1 MAMNLK
7 NLSALVK
14 QGSTGL
20 ATASRQL
27 ARRCDV
33 SAASAA
39 TALNTYDES
48 VLQQGRFWMRT
59 VTWSLIGTTVFGV
72 AWLALARTEEIVVAQ
87 GELEPIGS
95 VQDIQMPVGGV
106 AEEILVKE
114 GDVVK
119 AGQVL
124 MKLDT
129 EATEEQRRSL
139 ETAIKLKR
147 EQLGLKQ
154 QEKQRYLEVNAEQ
167 ITMLEN
173 NLRLQTEIVERFDA
187 LEEAGAASELQF
199 LSQQNSVEETRGRL
213 AQTKA
218 DRFRQVALIDQQMS
232 ELNAELADLQGR
244 IAQARVTLRYQQ
256 LRSPVDGV
264 VFDLQ
269 PTSAGFTAQSTQT
282 VMKVVPDG
290 LLEAK
295 VEVPSNKIGF
305 VKIPVGCPQD
315 LAKCMRADISIDSY
329 PSTDFGVLEGR
340 VTRIGSDALPPD
352 PQQQRQEL
360 SFPVKVELDQQSLE
374 LKSGATLPLQVGM
387 SLTANIKL
395 RKVSYL
401 QLLLGGFQDKAESL
415 QEL

>member
-360 SFPVKVELDQQSLE
+360 SFPVTVELDQQSLE

-395 RKVSYL
+395 RKVSYM

>member
-33 SAASAA
+33 SAASSA

-360 SFPVKVELDQQSLE
+360 SFPVTVELDQQSLV
-374 LKSGATLPLQVGM
+374 LKSGAKLPLQVGM

>member
-27 ARRCDV
+27 SRRCDI
-33 SAASAA
+33 SASSSA

-360 SFPVKVELDQQSLE
+360 SFPVTVELDQQSLE

>member
-154 QEKQRYLEVNAEQ
+154 QERQRYLEVNAEQ

-218 DRFRQVALIDQQMS
+218 DRFRQVALIDQQVS

-360 SFPVKVELDQQSLE
+360 SFPVTVELDQQSLE

>member
-14 QGSTGL
+14 QGATGL

-27 ARRCDV
+27 SRRCDI
-33 SAASAA
+33 SASSSA

-360 SFPVKVELDQQSLE
+360 SFPVTVELDQQSLE

>member
-1 MAMNLK
+1 M
-7 NLSALVK
+7 
-14 QGSTGL
+14 
-20 ATASRQL
+20 
-27 ARRCDV
+27 
-33 SAASAA
+33 
-39 TALNTYDES
+39 
-48 VLQQGRFWMRT
+48 
-59 VTWSLIGTTVFGV
+59 
-72 AWLALARTEEIVVAQ
+72 
-87 GELEPIGS
+87 
-95 VQDIQMPVGGV
+95 
-106 AEEILVKE
+106 
-114 GDVVK
+114 
-119 AGQVL
+119 
-124 MKLDT
+124 
-129 EATEEQRRSL
+129 
-139 ETAIKLKR
+139 
-147 EQLGLKQ
+147 
-154 QEKQRYLEVNAEQ
+154 
-167 ITMLEN
+167 
-173 NLRLQTEIVERFDA
+173 
-187 LEEAGAASELQF
+187 
-199 LSQQNSVEETRGRL
+199 EETRGRL

-360 SFPVKVELDQQSLE
+360 SFPVTVELDQQSG
-374 LKSGATLPLQVGM
+374 S
-387 SLTANIKL
+387 
-395 RKVSYL
+395 
-401 QLLLGGFQDKAESL
+401 
-415 QEL
+415 

>member
-1 MAMNLK
+1 MLNPQK
-7 NLSALVK
+7 LSALVK
-14 QGSTGL
+14 QGSSNLVAASRGLVDRLDPSSTPNTTGL
-20 ATASRQL
+20 NA
-27 ARRCDV
+27 
-33 SAASAA
+33 
-39 TALNTYDES
+39 YDES

-72 AWLALARTEEIVVAQ
+72 AWLALARTEEIVVAA
-87 GELEPIGS
+87 GELEPVGS

-106 AEEILVKE
+106 VEQILVDE
-114 GDVVK
+114 GQSVT

-129 EATEEQRRSL
+129 EASEQQRRSL
-139 ETAIKLKR
+139 ETTIKLKQQ
-147 EQLGLKQ
+147 QLGLKE
-154 QEKQRYLEVNAEQ
+154 QEKRRYLQVNNEEVQ
-167 ITMLEN
+167 MLQN
-173 NLRLQTEIVERFDA
+173 NLELQMEIQERFEE
-187 LEEAGAASELQF
+187 LEEAGAASELQY
-199 LSQQNSVEETRGRL
+199 LSQQNTVEETRGRL
-213 AQTKA
+213 MQTKA
-218 DRFRQVALIDQQMS
+218 DRLRQVAQLDQQMAQ
-232 ELNAELADLQGR
+232 LNSELADLQSR
-244 IAQARVTLRYQQ
+244 LAEARVTLRYQQ
-256 LRSPVDGV
+256 LKSPVDGV

-282 VMKVVPDG
+282 VMKVVPYG
-290 LLEAK
+290 SLEAK

-305 VKIPVGCPQD
+305 VKLPPGCPQD
-315 LAKCMRADISIDSY
+315 QDLCMRADISIDSY

-352 PQQQRQEL
+352 PQEQRQEL
-360 SFPVKVELDQQSLE
+360 SFPVTVRLDQQSLQIR
-374 LKSGATLPLQVGM
+374 SGVNLPLQVGM

>member
-1 MAMNLK
+1 MAMHLK

-14 QGSTGL
+14 QGSNGL
-20 ATASRQL
+20 VTASRQL

-33 SAASAA
+33 SSVSSP

-360 SFPVKVELDQQSLE
+360 SFPVTVELDQQSLE
-374 LKSGATLPLQVGM
+374 LKSGATMPLQVGM

>member
-27 ARRCDV
+27 SRRCDV

-305 VKIPVGCPQD
+305 VKIPVGCPQN

-360 SFPVKVELDQQSLE
+360 SFPLTVELDQQSLE
-374 LKSGATLPLQVGM
+374 LKSGAMLPLQVGM

>member
-39 TALNTYDES
+39 TALNTFDES

-360 SFPVKVELDQQSLE
+360 SFPVTVELDQQSLE

>member
-27 ARRCDV
+27 SRRCDI
-33 SAASAA
+33 SASSSA

-244 IAQARVTLRYQQ
+244 IAQARVTLCYQQ

-360 SFPVKVELDQQSLE
+360 SFPVTVELDQQSLE

>member
-20 ATASRQL
+20 VTASRQL
-27 ARRCDV
+27 SRRCDI
-33 SAASAA
+33 SASSSA

-360 SFPVKVELDQQSLE
+360 SFPVTVELDQQSLE

>member
-33 SAASAA
+33 SSASAA

-360 SFPVKVELDQQSLE
+360 SFPVTVELDQQSLE